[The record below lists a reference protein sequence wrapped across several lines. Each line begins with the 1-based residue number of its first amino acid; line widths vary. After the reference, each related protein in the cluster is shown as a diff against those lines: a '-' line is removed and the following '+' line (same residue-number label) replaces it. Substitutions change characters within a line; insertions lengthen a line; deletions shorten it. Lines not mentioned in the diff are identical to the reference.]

1 MAQFYPPPAY
11 GGMYG
16 GPAPRALPA
25 AATQYLQPN
34 PALQQ
39 VGRPAASTFMNPWA
53 TRYAGSLTPPG
64 YMDKATYMGALA
76 PHPGYMGPTAAAA
89 QQPAWGGAAP
99 GPAPRPL
106 APQPAAAAVPQTWA
120 QQFTP
125 TVQQAWRNVQQN
137 QQPAMTW
144 AQRRAANAAG
154 PGTGARW

>member
-39 VGRPAASTFMNPWA
+39 VGRPAASPFMNPWA

-64 YMDKATYMGALA
+64 YMDKANYMGALA
-76 PHPGYMGPTAAAA
+76 PQQQQA
-89 QQPAWGGAAP
+89 QQWAQQRG
-99 GPAPRPL
+99 
-106 APQPAAAAVPQTWA
+106 QPAAAAVPQTWA

-125 TVQQAWRNVQQN
+125 SVQQAWRNVQQN

-144 AQRRAANAAG
+144 AQRRAANAARA
-154 PGTGARW
+154 GTGSRW